1 VERRT
6 EEFIRKRGDK
16 LHKIIGKIKLD
27 VIEGTE
33 ETERNA

>member
-6 EEFIRKRGDK
+6 EEFIGRGGEK
-16 LHKIIGKIKLD
+16 LHKKVGEIKLD

-33 ETERNA
+33 ETERNV